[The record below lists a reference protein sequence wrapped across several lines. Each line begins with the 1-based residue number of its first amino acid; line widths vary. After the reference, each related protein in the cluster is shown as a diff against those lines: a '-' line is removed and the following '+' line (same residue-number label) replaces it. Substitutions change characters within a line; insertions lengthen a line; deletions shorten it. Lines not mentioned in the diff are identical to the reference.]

1 MGLYFRRLE
10 PKVFALLFSDEAAGV
25 GVGEPDGVC
34 SKHGEANA
42 RKRPIIRLILI
53 NLENKK
59 FMNVEYIK
67 IRVIVTA
74 RDGDRI
80 V

>member
-1 MGLYFRRLE
+1 LGLYFRRLE
-10 PKVFALLFSDEAAGV
+10 PKVFTLAFSGKASGV